1 MSECNEG
8 RKKDLALPVL
18 PLTLEAA
25 ALDSPGNLAAAGPS
39 QQGTQHGEPATCGG
53 AQTALKSPL
62 KQQENISKCYHAHT
76 KARGA

>member
-18 PLTLEAA
+18 PLTLE
-25 ALDSPGNLAAAGPS
+25 AAAGPS